1 MKKFLLK
8 LGILGIALALAVSC
22 EPNPVLDG
30 ERDNGSPDFSVLSDG
45 FQPPSGGYFGTFYS
59 LRTYKK
65 HCFSEFTEID
75 TSAANIISE
84 IGPTNASAVYIGDN
98 LMIDY
103 CKINGQN
110 YQELTFSGR
119 THYYSDEP
127 LLFLGNEGNI
137 FEWSINNHVYRD
149 SLVYNA
155 PEITISS
162 PTFMQVIS
170 KNQGLTI
177 TWEPSATLNDAVE
190 ISLAGLPTIT
200 EDLPPSGQVSYYSSG
215 IIDDN
220 GSFTIPAEILSSFSE
235 PKAIISLSRGTYK
248 ESIHN
253 NQKYFFLIYT
263 GYEIDIL
270 LQ

>member
-8 LGILGIALALAVSC
+8 FSIIGIALALAVSC
-22 EPNPVLDG
+22 EPNPVVDREKQG
-30 ERDNGSPDFSVLSDG
+30 GGPDFSVLSDG
-45 FQPPSGGYFGTFYS
+45 FQPPSDVHYGSFYA

-103 CKINGQN
+103 CKINSQN

-127 LLFLGNEGNI
+127 LLFWGNEGNI
-137 FEWSINNHVYRD
+137 FEWSINNQVYRD
-149 SLVYNA
+149 TLVYNA

-162 PTFMQVIS
+162 PTFMQEIS

-177 TWEPSATLNDAVE
+177 TWEPSTTLNDAVE
-190 ISLAGLPTIT
+190 ISLTGLPMIS
-200 EDLPPSGQVSYYSSG
+200 LNMPPSGHGSYYSSG

-220 GSFTIPAEILSSFSE
+220 GSFTIPVEILSSFIE

-253 NQKYFFLIYT
+253 NQKYLFLIYT